1 MGKRKYLIWSN
12 EHDARWA
19 PNSNGY
25 TQSMEEAGIYEETEA
40 MRIVA
45 SDPYWLNKPHE
56 TLYPAVVAKR
66 TQIVRKRA
74 SKISFLPDVE

>member
-1 MGKRKYLIWSN
+1 
-12 EHDARWA
+12 
-19 PNSNGY
+19 
-25 TQSMEEAGIYEETEA
+25 MEEAGIYEETEA

-56 TLYPAVVAKR
+56 TLYPAGVAKR